1 MLRRMA
7 VEPSCTIRGSKE
19 DGDAQID
26 THSQPS
32 HKDDITMDAATMNK
46 IMDMIDEQQQSLE
59 EHLENLSKELEAG
72 LAQQETLKKN
82 LLQLGREMDSIS
94 SMQRRYVEELCK
106 VTAERRKSL
115 ESGHNI
121 PEHFGMVAVYVE
133 QAICAYVLPEVFSV
147 NDVSANIDD
156 LLNFLNG
163 DDKLIPLDPD
173 KYDCEGVISCA
184 RNKWETICKNFNFPD
199 AWKMKAGGWTLY
211 DSDVPGDIRAIE
223 ALKIFV
229 GKNYPCP
236 IHLKYAEEKV
246 EAMKDKLPPWQFELV
261 AEFIGSLRDKLT
273 KTGLHHNYLHLD

>member
-1 MLRRMA
+1 
-7 VEPSCTIRGSKE
+7 
-19 DGDAQID
+19 
-26 THSQPS
+26 
-32 HKDDITMDAATMNK
+32 
-46 IMDMIDEQQQSLE
+46 
-59 EHLENLSKELEAG
+59 
-72 LAQQETLKKN
+72 
-82 LLQLGREMDSIS
+82 MDSIS
-94 SMQRRYVEELCK
+94 SMQRRYFEELCK
-106 VTAERRKSL
+106 QRKVIAERRKSL

-121 PEHFGMVAVYVE
+121 PGDFGMVAVYVE

-173 KYDCEGVISCA
+173 KYDCEGILSCA

-199 AWKMKAGGWTLY
+199 AWKTKAGGWTLY

-236 IHLKYAEEKV
+236 IHLKYAEENV
-246 EAMKDKLPPWQFELV
+246 EAMRMNYLR
-261 AEFIGSLRDKLT
+261 GSLSWL
-273 KTGLHHNYLHLD
+273 LNSLDH

>member
-19 DGDAQID
+19 DGDTQID
-26 THSQPS
+26 THFQPS

-59 EHLENLSKELEAG
+59 ENLENLSKQLEAG

-82 LLQLGREMDSIS
+82 LLQLDSIS

-106 VTAERRKSL
+106 VTAERRKPL
-115 ESGHNI
+115 ESGYNI
-121 PEHFGMVAVYVE
+121 PGDFGMVAVYVE

-147 NDVSANIDD
+147 NDISANIDD

-163 DDKLIPLDPD
+163 DDNLIPLDPD
-173 KYDCEGVISCA
+173 KYDCEGILSCA

-199 AWKMKAGGWTLY
+199 AWKTKAGGWTLY
-211 DSDVPGDIRAIE
+211 DSDVAT
-223 ALKIFV
+223 
-229 GKNYPCP
+229 
-236 IHLKYAEEKV
+236 
-246 EAMKDKLPPWQFELV
+246 W
-261 AEFIGSLRDKLT
+261 
-273 KTGLHHNYLHLD
+273 